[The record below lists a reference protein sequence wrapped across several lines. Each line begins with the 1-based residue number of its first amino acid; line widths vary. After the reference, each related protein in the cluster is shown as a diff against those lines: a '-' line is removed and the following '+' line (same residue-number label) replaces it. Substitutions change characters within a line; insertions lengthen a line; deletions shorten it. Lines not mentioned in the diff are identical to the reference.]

1 MQTTPTPRGTRTP
14 ASVAWPSTSHS
25 YIAVSSLL
33 VYVSCAS
40 VRTLLADRRQYDGS
54 LLNGLQTVP
63 KWQKDFDSPT
73 GNILG
78 LIAASFYLRMY
89 SIWGRL
95 LCD

>member
-1 MQTTPTPRGTRTP
+1 
-14 ASVAWPSTSHS
+14 
-25 YIAVSSLL
+25 
-33 VYVSCAS
+33 
-40 VRTLLADRRQYDGS
+40 
-54 LLNGLQTVP
+54 VP